1 MIDPQTIN
9 AAQSGQAAALE
20 RVARHAQV
28 IVHRLAMRMLADPEA
43 AQDATQDILIRIVT
57 KLSTFRGESGFDTWV
72 YRIATNYLLTARR
85 VRARE
90 AGLTFDLFEDDLMAG
105 LVDEAAAAPEDHVL
119 VNELRIKCT
128 MAMLLC
134 LDPTHRV
141 AYVLGDVLEL
151 SHSEAAQ
158 VLDLAPATYRQ
169 RLSRARARVTDFTA
183 RACGLAGAGGGC
195 SCPRRLP
202 AARAMGRI
210 GPAPDRMPPDAPSYD
225 EAQQLAQRT
234 EAALV
239 AARLQQATGTLA
251 PATDLAAR
259 VMAIVDPPG

>member
-1 MIDPQTIN
+1 M
-9 AAQSGQAAALE
+9 
-20 RVARHAQV
+20 
-28 IVHRLAMRMLADPEA
+28 
-43 AQDATQDILIRIVT
+43 
-57 KLSTFRGESGFDTWV
+57 
-72 YRIATNYLLTARR
+72 
-85 VRARE
+85 
-90 AGLTFDLFEDDLMAG
+90 
-105 LVDEAAAAPEDHVL
+105 L

-202 AARAMGRI
+202 AAQALGRLPKA
-210 GPAPDRMPPDAPSYD
+210 PAPDAPDYD
-225 EAQQLAQRT
+225 TVKTRVARAEAGLKAITLQR
-234 EAALV
+234 
-239 AARLQQATGTLA
+239 ATGA
-251 PATDLAAR
+251 LAAPQDLTQAL
-259 VMAIVDPPG
+259 MAAVDPPG